1 MSDIADAVRNL
12 SSRMDSLMN
21 MDSEAKAGIEGI
33 GKQINAVLSAVQE
46 SRKHSL
52 AQELIDEGAFD
63 VAIAYIN
70 FLKGKSARK
79 EVKK

>member
-1 MSDIADAVRNL
+1 MSDIADLIRN
-12 SSRMDSLMN
+12 M
-21 MDSEAKAGIEGI
+21 
-33 GKQINAVLSAVQE
+33 SASIDELTQE
-46 SRKHSL
+46 SSKHSL

-70 FLKGKSARK
+70 FLKGKSVKK

>member
-1 MSDIADAVRNL
+1 MSDIAELIRN
-12 SSRMDSLMN
+12 M
-21 MDSEAKAGIEGI
+21 
-33 GKQINAVLSAVQE
+33 SASIDELKQE

-63 VAIAYIN
+63 VAIAYVN
-70 FLKGKSARK
+70 FLKEKVAKK

>member
-1 MSDIADAVRNL
+1 MSDIAEAVRNM
-12 SSRMDSLMN
+12 S
-21 MDSEAKAGIEGI
+21 AKLDRLEIAQDQ
-33 GKQINAVLSAVQE
+33 K
-46 SRKHSL
+46 KHSL

>member
-1 MSDIADAVRNL
+1 MSDIAEAIRN
-12 SSRMDSLMN
+12 M
-21 MDSEAKAGIEGI
+21 
-33 GKQINAVLSAVQE
+33 SASIDELKQE

>member
-1 MSDIADAVRNL
+1 
-12 SSRMDSLMN
+12 

-63 VAIAYIN
+63 VAIAYVN
-70 FLKGKSARK
+70 FLKEKVAKK

>member
-1 MSDIADAVRNL
+1 MSDIAELIRN
-12 SSRMDSLMN
+12 M
-21 MDSEAKAGIEGI
+21 
-33 GKQINAVLSAVQE
+33 SASIDELKQE
-46 SRKHSL
+46 SSKHSL

>member
-1 MSDIADAVRNL
+1 MSDIAELIRNMSASIDEL
-12 SSRMDSLMN
+12 
-21 MDSEAKAGIEGI
+21 
-33 GKQINAVLSAVQE
+33 KQEVN
-46 SRKHSL
+46 KHSL
-52 AQELIDEGAFD
+52 AQELIDEGAYD

>member
-1 MSDIADAVRNL
+1 MSM
-12 SSRMDSLMN
+12 SMD
-21 MDSEAKAGIEGI
+21 EIRHEI
-33 GKQINAVLSAVQE
+33 RHEIN
-46 SRKHSL
+46 KHSL

>member
-1 MSDIADAVRNL
+1 MSDIV
-12 SSRMDSLMN
+12 
-21 MDSEAKAGIEGI
+21 EAIKT
-33 GKQINAVLSAVQE
+33 S
-46 SRKHSL
+46 KHSL

-70 FLKGKSARK
+70 FLKGKSSK

>member
-1 MSDIADAVRNL
+1 MSDIAEAIK
-12 SSRMDSLMN
+12 N
-21 MDSEAKAGIEGI
+21 M
-33 GKQINAVLSAVQE
+33 SASIDELKQE

>member
-1 MSDIADAVRNL
+1 MNDIAELIRRL
-12 SSRMDSLMN
+12 SGS
-21 MDSEAKAGIEGI
+21 IEEL
-33 GKQINAVLSAVQE
+33 KQEVN
-46 SRKHSL
+46 KHSL
-52 AQELIDEGAFD
+52 AQELIDEGAYD

>member
-1 MSDIADAVRNL
+1 MTRCGHYELD
-12 SSRMDSLMN
+12 
-21 MDSEAKAGIEGI
+21 E
-33 GKQINAVLSAVQE
+33 IN
-46 SRKHSL
+46 KHSL
-52 AQELIDEGAFD
+52 AQELIDEGAYD

>member
-1 MSDIADAVRNL
+1 MSDIAELIRNMSASIDEL
-12 SSRMDSLMN
+12 
-21 MDSEAKAGIEGI
+21 
-33 GKQINAVLSAVQE
+33 KQEPS
-46 SRKHSL
+46 KHSL

>member
-1 MSDIADAVRNL
+1 MSSKLDRLEIAQDQ
-12 SSRMDSLMN
+12 
-21 MDSEAKAGIEGI
+21 K
-33 GKQINAVLSAVQE
+33 
-46 SRKHSL
+46 KHSL

>member
-1 MSDIADAVRNL
+1 MSDIAEAVRNM
-12 SSRMDSLMN
+12 S
-21 MDSEAKAGIEGI
+21 AKLDRLEIAQDQ
-33 GKQINAVLSAVQE
+33 K
-46 SRKHSL
+46 KHSL
-52 AQELIDEGAFD
+52 AQELIDEGAYD

>member
-1 MSDIADAVRNL
+1 MS
-12 SSRMDSLMN
+12 MD
-21 MDSEAKAGIEGI
+21 EIRHEI
-33 GKQINAVLSAVQE
+33 RHEIN
-46 SRKHSL
+46 KHSL

-70 FLKGKSARK
+70 FLKGKSSK

>member
-1 MSDIADAVRNL
+1 MSDIAELIRGL
-12 SSRMDSLMN
+12 SGS
-21 MDSEAKAGIEGI
+21 IEEL
-33 GKQINAVLSAVQE
+33 KQEVN
-46 SRKHSL
+46 KHSL

>member
-1 MSDIADAVRNL
+1 MSDIAELIRGL
-12 SSRMDSLMN
+12 SGS
-21 MDSEAKAGIEGI
+21 IEEL
-33 GKQINAVLSAVQE
+33 KQEVN
-46 SRKHSL
+46 KHSL
-52 AQELIDEGAFD
+52 AQELIDEGAYD